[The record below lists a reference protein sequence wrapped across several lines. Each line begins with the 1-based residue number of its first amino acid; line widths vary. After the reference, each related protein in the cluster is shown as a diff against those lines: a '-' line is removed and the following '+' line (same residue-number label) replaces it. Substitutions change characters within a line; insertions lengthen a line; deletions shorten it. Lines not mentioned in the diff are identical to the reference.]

1 MKVKISL
8 ILICICTLFLQFGTD
23 PIQKDLLN
31 YINVELPKVAPLET
45 EAVNAYSSVSGANY
59 TTDAAMYKKIKEEAL
74 PKYSKFTSKLKSIKP
89 ATPELQSV
97 HAEYVKAAQDQEE
110 AFKFILDAIKKQD
123 AKEIQTANVDLNAA
137 STLISNWK
145 TDLLELCKKHNVVIE

>member
-8 ILICICTLFLQFGTD
+8 IIILSILFLQFGTD
-23 PIQKDLLN
+23 PVQKDLLN

-45 EAVNAYSSVSGANY
+45 EAVNAYSSVAGANY
-59 TTDAAMYKKIKEEAL
+59 TTDEAMYKKIKEEAL
-74 PKYSKFTSKLKSIKP
+74 PKYSKFTSKLKAIKP

-137 STLISNWK
+137 STLINNWK
-145 TDLLELCKKHNVVIE
+145 ADLLELCKKHNVVIE